1 MIRPRRPSGGRR
13 SRLNTRYLSAK
24 YHFNRR
30 DVRRRSRGCV
40 GSSSEDRLA
49 GNVGVVIAFGAGLA
63 SFLSPCVLPLIPSYI
78 TFITGMTLDDVQR
91 ARRLALIH
99 ALLFVLGFSLIFL
112 ALGASATLLGRLLVT
127 YRVWISRV
135 GGVLVL
141 AFGLYLLGV
150 FNLGAFARERRVHIT
165 DKPLG
170 YLGTVVVGIAFGAG
184 WTPCIGPIL
193 GSILTYAATQAEV
206 SRGVGLLGAYSLGLA
221 VPFVLAAV
229 AIERFVAVFQRM
241 RSGMV
246 WVSRISGALLVV
258 VAVLMLTD
266 YLTVITGVLQ
276 AWTPAALKSRL

>member
-1 MIRPRRPSGGRR
+1 MATMTR
-13 SRLNTRYLSAK
+13 S
-24 YHFNRR
+24 
-30 DVRRRSRGCV
+30 
-40 GSSSEDRLA
+40 
-49 GNVGVVIAFGAGLA
+49 A
-63 SFLSPCVLPLIPSYI
+63 SL
-78 TFITGMTLDDVQR
+78 
-91 ARRLALIH
+91 
-99 ALLFVLGFSLIFL
+99 
-112 ALGASATLLGRLLVT
+112 
-127 YRVWISRV
+127 
-135 GGVLVL
+135 VLVL
-141 AFGLYLLGV
+141 LFGLYLLGV

-206 SRGVGLLGAYSLGLA
+206 SRGVGLLAAYSLGLA

-241 RSGMV
+241 KSGMV

-276 AWTPAALKSRL
+276 SWTPAALKSRL